1 MSTVLDSILTECEK
15 AIIARKPIIW
25 IRTDE
30 LELIH
35 RIIASDR
42 LVARVFKN
50 KDQIAADLLYKDAV
64 DFLEG
69 QYLFSD
75 SYSYQNN
82 IRNVLTFPSVELFA
96 KCISK
101 KITDDYGVPRASD
114 AKSAYPNLFVVCGDQ
129 REGRISEKKES
140 AYLDVR
146 SYIDRYIMEKDDNT
160 TIASSTILFYGEQC
174 TLPEYLQG
182 YCAIVDEPFP
192 EQAEIQMVVQK
203 ILKQENLPILDEGS
217 ASRIASYLSGFRL
230 LEVERLI
237 AFFLRYPQGE
247 NEPPIIFSDSEIDD
261 DGKAITIKKLITEE
275 KEQMLKK
282 DQVLELVST
291 KSSGNAK
298 IGGMEGFKQWL
309 TEQMPSVCH
318 SQQFILESGGRPC
331 KGVLMCGIPGCGK
344 SLAAQEVAAQAKLP
358 LLRLEIGKLMGKF
371 VGESEHNMDKAIKQA
386 EAMAPCV
393 LWIDEI
399 EKGFGNGADN
409 GSHGN
414 DPTRRMFGALLTWL
428 QECKAPV
435 FVFATA
441 NSITG
446 MPKEFFRSGRF
457 DELYALYMPTY
468 EECVDILKNQ
478 MERVNQRVKESM
490 GKTIFEEAGKPE
502 KWEKTVSNLFK
513 EIQDGHYRYMTGA
526 DIEKI
531 VNMALRQL
539 WKDQKLTYPIDIKTV
554 WKSALKKA
562 LKSTKVYAD
571 GRENLDSIAT
581 CYIRMLNNNFKPTVI
596 HPLFKE
602 EDYVVTYQNNGKVT
616 VNVDALSEERSEQF
630 TEYDRSMRIR
640 IAERMR
646 ELGPTLEESSRR
658 RLIG

>member
-1 MSTVLDSILTECEK
+1 MSAVLDTILAECEK

-50 KDQIAADLLYKDAV
+50 KDQIAADLLYKDAA

-69 QYLFSD
+69 QYLFGD
-75 SYSYQNN
+75 SHSYQNN
-82 IRNVLTFPSVELFA
+82 IRNVLTFPSVDLFA

-101 KITDDYGVPRASD
+101 KTTDDYGVPHASD
-114 AKSAYPNLFVVCGDQ
+114 AKSVYPNLFVICGDQ
-129 REGRISEKKES
+129 REGRALEKIES

-160 TIASSTILFYGEQC
+160 TVASSTVLFYGEQC

-203 ILKQENLPILDEGS
+203 ILKQENLLPLDEG
-217 ASRIASYLSGFRL
+217 AAARVASYLSGFRL
-230 LEVERLI
+230 LEVERLM

-247 NEPPIIFSDSEIDD
+247 NEPPIIYSDSEIDD
-261 DGKAITIKKLITEE
+261 GKTINIKKLITEE
-275 KEQMLKK
+275 KKQMLKK

-291 KSSGNAK
+291 KNSDNAR
-298 IGGMEGFKQWL
+298 IGGMEGFKIWL
-309 TEQMPSVCH
+309 AEQMPSVCH
-318 SQQFILESGGRPC
+318 SQRFILESGGRPC

-344 SLAAQEVAAQAKLP
+344 SLAAQQVAAQTKLP

-399 EKGFGNGADN
+399 EKGFGNGGDN
-409 GSHGN
+409 GSQGS
-414 DPTRRMFGALLTWL
+414 DPTRRMFGSLLTWL

-457 DELYALYMPTY
+457 DALYALYMPTY

-478 MERVNQRVKESM
+478 MERVNERVRESV
-490 GKTIFEEAGKPE
+490 GKAVFEEADKTE
-502 KWEKTVSNLFK
+502 KWKRTVSSLFW

-539 WKDQKLTYPIDIKTV
+539 WKDQELTYPIDIKTA
-554 WKSALKKA
+554 WKPALKKA
-562 LKSTKVYAD
+562 LESTRVYGD
-571 GRENLDSIAT
+571 GHENLDSIAI
-581 CYIRMLNNNFKPTVI
+581 CYIRMLNNNFTPTVI

-602 EDYVVTYQNNGKVT
+602 DDYVVTYQDSGKVT
-616 VNVDALSEERSEQF
+616 VKIAELTQERSERF
-630 TEYDRSMRIR
+630 TEYDRSMRVR

-646 ELGPTLEESSRR
+646 ELGPTLEESSLR